1 MSNGPS
7 GEPTL
12 DTPAGLRH
20 ELAAQD
26 WFEPLESTVALPPGA
41 TAPAVLRVPAPQA
54 ERILRQT
61 IRLVADI
68 PKGSTPQLVWVK
80 GADELL
86 VRTDDVSLA
95 CDTGLVTFTVTVA
108 CDQLQ
113 EPTRVAVPLAVGT
126 AQLPTGLVMSTLS
139 RPVGPALVVD
149 AWAEPISA
157 FAWEALVHLAQSLC
171 AATGSDASGRALVPA
186 AIGAEPRIL
195 LVQPAARHAFVR
207 WADLAST
214 ENGPPSMAVHA

>member
-1 MSNGPS
+1 MLKEESPG
-7 GEPTL
+7 
-12 DTPAGLRH
+12 DLRQ

-26 WFEPLESTVALPPGA
+26 WFEPLESTVALPAGA
-41 TAPAVLRVPAPQA
+41 AAPAVLRVPAPQA

-86 VRTDDVSLA
+86 VRTNDVSLT

-113 EPTRVAVPLAVGT
+113 EPARVTVPLAVGT
-126 AQLPTGLVMSTLS
+126 AQIPTGLVMSTLS

-157 FAWEALVHLAQSLC
+157 FAWEALVHLAQMLC
-171 AATGSDASGRALVPA
+171 AAAGSDASGRALVPA
-186 AIGAEPRIL
+186 AIGAEPRVL
-195 LVQPAARHAFVR
+195 LVQPAARHAFAVR
-207 WADLAST
+207 SAFTST
-214 ENGPPSMAVHA
+214 NDGPPLTAVHA